1 MKTLGLLVCRMA
13 TALRPKGGASG
24 RSASACPA
32 LPLELAGTQIG
43 CSCTIRSAGIGWR
56 FHICFMKSAGRIAA
70 LIAQITLPIRLH
82 LAGVSRTGLT
92 TNCDPIDPAPK
103 PRSQIKWPKQWRN
116 G

>member
-1 MKTLGLLVCRMA
+1 MQHQVGSDR
-13 TALRPKGGASG
+13 
-24 RSASACPA
+24 
-32 LPLELAGTQIG
+32 LPLLHLIEKERGT
-43 CSCTIRSAGIGWR
+43 CV
-56 FHICFMKSAGRIAA
+56 AA